1 MFQMIVCHQM
11 IHYEK
16 EIQNHSSHILPAKGL
31 EYYEGSRL
39 VVKFPQEGRFYPQ
52 LLVLRRIIE
61 IYLKI
66 WDIIGIVTSVH
77 KEQASFLCEFV
88 FATRVRFS
96 KAVLNR

>member
-1 MFQMIVCHQM
+1 MRRKFKISHFTSEG
-11 IHYEK
+11 I
-16 EIQNHSSHILPAKGL
+16 SSS
-31 EYYEGSRL
+31 YYEGSCL
-39 VVKFPQEGRFYPQ
+39 VVKFPQEGHFYPQ

-61 IYLKI
+61 IYLI